1 MGLVVLVWLSPYAA
15 RLWSGLVA
23 AGEKWSN
30 ALPAARSAAPA
41 PALATVA
48 PAGQASTIAT
58 AATPARSIFWNSALG
73 AVEGPYDR
81 SDARCL
87 PGVFLRANTIHLF
100 SVLKLPDIGIT
111 AVQSLDILSA
121 VLQHAARGPERTCVE
136 TFSRR
141 TPIEHRSFG
150 QIGEAAGRAAA
161 FLAAQGLHR
170 GDVVVFLG
178 THHIDFYPAWLGCVW
193 LGAVPTVLAEPSVR
207 VDKQVYWTRMRKLLQ
222 RIEGWGVAADP
233 RIKIEQ
239 ELASARVIRYD
250 EIATGGG
257 PIPVPISPRPD
268 ETLLLQHSSGT
279 TGLQK
284 GVMLSHDAVRRHAE
298 SYNSRLEMTES
309 DRIATWLPLYHDMG
323 FIACFVNAMWQGVPV
338 VWLSPFEW
346 VANPALLLD
355 AITQHRSTLAWLPNF
370 AFAFLASRVKHEPGR
385 YDLSSLRAL
394 VNCSEPVTV
403 EAMQAFCE
411 RFTADGFRSEALQ
424 TCYAMAE
431 TVFAVSTSDA
441 LRPPGIRRIDRGIW
455 QEEHR
460 AVEFKDRVSVGMASG
475 ENGANPIFSNVVTHV
490 SNGRCVP
497 DCEVRIVDATGQLV
511 PPCTA
516 GHVLVR
522 STFLFSGYFRRDD
535 LNSRLFTADG
545 FFDTGDAGYID
556 EEGHVYITARRKDII
571 IVGGKNIY
579 PQDVEAAAAEV
590 PGVHPGR
597 IVCFGV
603 EQQALATEGV
613 VLLFESEAP
622 EDQWPEI
629 ATGAA
634 GNPSTIRCRFARR
647 RASSSDRRSANPP
660 AANSRETAIGSGIS
674 RGDSVR
680 FHRGFPAGS
689 RQPRLVLVICAAA
702 ERLKNLCRQPF
713 IKVAIRATK

>member
-1 MGLVVLVWLSPYAA
+1 MKLLETG
-15 RLWSGLVA
+15 
-23 AGEKWSN
+23 K
-30 ALPAARSAAPA
+30 
-41 PALATVA
+41 
-48 PAGQASTIAT
+48 T
-58 AATPARSIFWNSALG
+58 A
-73 AVEGPYDR
+73 D
-81 SDARCL
+81 
-87 PGVFLRANTIHLF
+87 
-100 SVLKLPDIGIT
+100 
-111 AVQSLDILSA
+111 QSLDILSA
-121 VLQHAARGPERTCVE
+121 VLRRAARTPEQTCVE

-141 TPIEHRSFG
+141 SPAERRSFG
-150 QIGEAAGRAAA
+150 QIGDGAGRAAA
-161 FLAAQGLHR
+161 FLAAQGLRR

-178 THHIDFYPAWLGCVW
+178 THHVDFYPAWLGCVW

-207 VDKQVYWTRMRKLLQ
+207 VDKQVYWTRLRQLLQ

-233 RIKIEQ
+233 RMKIEQ
-239 ELASARVIRYD
+239 ELASARVFRYD
-250 EIATGGG
+250 EIAAGGG
-257 PIPVPISPRPD
+257 PIPAPISPRPD

-346 VANPALLLD
+346 VANPVLLLD
-355 AITQHRSTLAWLPNF
+355 AITAHRSTLAWLPNF
-370 AFAFLASRVKHEPGR
+370 AFAFLASRVKPEPGR

-394 VNCSEPVTV
+394 VNCSEPVTAA
-403 EAMQAFCE
+403 AMQAFCD
-411 RFTADGFRSEALQ
+411 RFMADGFRPDALQ

-441 LRPPGIRRIDRGIW
+441 HCPPRLRRIDRGIW
-455 QEEHR
+455 QQEHR
-460 AVEFKDRVSVGMASG
+460 AVEIAMDRAPTEISSVVM
-475 ENGANPIFSNVVTHV
+475 HV
-490 SNGRCVP
+490 SNGRAVP
-497 DCEVRIVDATGQLV
+497 DCEVRIVNPSGQPL

-516 GHVLVR
+516 GHVEVR

-535 LNSRLFTADG
+535 LNSHLFTGDG

-556 EEGHVYITARRKDII
+556 DEGHVYVTARRKDII

-579 PQDVEAAAAEV
+579 PQDVETAAAEV

-613 VLLFESEAP
+613 ILLFESEEP
-622 EDQWPEI
+622 EDQWSEV
-629 ATGAA
+629 
-634 GNPSTIRCRFARR
+634 ARR
-647 RASSSDRRSANPP
+647 ARQAIPARLDVDLLDARVVPRSTLRK
-660 AANSRETAIGSGIS
+660 STSGKLA
-674 RGDSVR
+674 RDGNRQWYLEGR
-680 FHRGFPAGS
+680 FGPILPGLS
-689 RQPRLVLVICAAA
+689 GGQ
-702 ERLKNLCRQPF
+702 
-713 IKVAIRATK
+713 

>member
-1 MGLVVLVWLSPYAA
+1 M
-15 RLWSGLVA
+15 
-23 AGEKWSN
+23 
-30 ALPAARSAAPA
+30 
-41 PALATVA
+41 
-48 PAGQASTIAT
+48 
-58 AATPARSIFWNSALG
+58 
-73 AVEGPYDR
+73 
-81 SDARCL
+81 
-87 PGVFLRANTIHLF
+87 
-100 SVLKLPDIGIT
+100 KLPDAGT
-111 AVQSLDILSA
+111 AAVQSLDILSA
-121 VLQHAARGPERTCVE
+121 VLQHAARAPERTCVE

-141 TPIEHRSFG
+141 TPIERRSFG
-150 QIGEAAGRAAA
+150 QIGEAAGRAAG
-161 FLAAQGLHR
+161 FLAAQGLRR

-178 THHIDFYPAWLGCVW
+178 THHIDFYAAWLGCVW

-207 VDKQVYWTRMRKLLQ
+207 VDKQIYWTRMRQLLQ

-233 RIKIEQ
+233 RIKIDQ
-239 ELASARVIRYD
+239 ELAQSRVFRYD
-250 EIATGGG
+250 EIAAGGG
-257 PIPVPISPRPD
+257 PIPAPVSPRPE

-298 SYNSRLEMTES
+298 SYNSRLDLNES

-370 AFAFLASRVKHEPGR
+370 AFAFLASRVKPEPGR

-394 VNCSEPVTV
+394 VNCSEPITSD
-403 EAMQAFCE
+403 AMKAFYD
-411 RFTADGFRSEALQ
+411 RFFVDGFRREALQ

-431 TVFAVSTSDA
+431 TVFAVATSDA
-441 LRPPGIRRIDRGIW
+441 SCHPRIRRIDRGIW

-460 AVEFKDRVSVGMASG
+460 AVEVGDKQPSDR
-475 ENGANPIFSNVVTHV
+475 PKFVTHV

-497 DCEVRIVDATGQLV
+497 DCEVRIVDATGQPV
-511 PPCTA
+511 PSCVA

-535 LNSRLFTADG
+535 LNSRLFTDDG
-545 FFDTGDAGYID
+545 FFDTGDAGYVD

-603 EQQALATEGV
+603 EQQSLATEGV
-613 VLLFESEAP
+613 VLLFESEEP

-629 ATGAA
+629 A
-634 GNPSTIRCRFARR
+634 R
-647 RASSSDRRSANPP
+647 RARQSIPARLDVNLLDARVVPRSTLRKSTSGKLAREGNRQWYLEGRFGPIPP
-660 AANSRETAIGSGIS
+660 GLTDG
-674 RGDSVR
+674 
-680 FHRGFPAGS
+680 
-689 RQPRLVLVICAAA
+689 Q
-702 ERLKNLCRQPF
+702 
-713 IKVAIRATK
+713 